1 MNKIIHRILD
11 IVELLFRQSPAGTLM
26 TSGVF
31 LMSAGPNLAITLSFA
46 VQASEQEY
54 LKGQLATTDN
64 EWWITASCMVI
75 GALLIVV
82 GLWFS
87 WQLFQDQRRKRVIA
101 IELRGLTQSVDT
113 PLESAIPR
121 RVLGARHALLIDV
134 RNQID
139 GTKAQ
144 RQAAIDLVNLL
155 PQQLKLAK
163 DGRDRNDLAVYACGL
178 APVPVL
184 FLAGILLA
192 SESAINWMDWDRKEL
207 RWTSP
212 NDGTDVGELAPV
224 DFSSVNG
231 DEIVCAMS
239 ISYPIDRNELT
250 VSFPN
255 LPILELKLDGAY
267 PGRVISEASIQNIMQ
282 QFMQVVAAM
291 QGKGI
296 RKLHLALAAPS
307 VLTMRL
313 GSCYAPRN
321 MPVMIVYQYQRA
333 QTENPYPWGI
343 EMPNSDRFSGL
354 LIEQNR
360 GFS

>member
-1 MNKIIHRILD
+1 MNKIIHRLLD
-11 IVELLFRQSPAGTLM
+11 LLELYFRRSPAGKLVGTGALLM
-26 TSGVF
+26 A
-31 LMSAGPNLAITLSFA
+31 AGSTFDLKLNFGARP
-46 VQASEQEY
+46 SEQEY
-54 LKGQLATTDN
+54 VEGQVATADT
-64 EWWITASCMVI
+64 EWWISAGCLAI
-75 GALLIVV
+75 GTVLIAI

-113 PLESAIPR
+113 PLDLAIPR
-121 RVLGARHALLIDV
+121 RVLGARHVLLIDV

-139 GTKAQ
+139 GTKTQ

-163 DGRDRNDLAVYACGL
+163 DGRDRSDLAVYAGGL

-184 FLAGILLA
+184 FLAGTLIA
-192 SESAINWMDWDRKEL
+192 SESAIHWMDWDRKEL
-207 RWTSP
+207 RWISP
-212 NDGTDVGELAPV
+212 KEGVDVGELAPV
-224 DFSSVNG
+224 DFTSVNG

-250 VSFPN
+250 VSLPN
-255 LPILELKLDGAY
+255 LPIVEVKLEGAY

-282 QFMQVVAAM
+282 QFMHTVTTL
-291 QGKGI
+291 QGMGI
-296 RKLHLALAAPS
+296 RKIHLALAAPS
-307 VLTMRL
+307 VLTMRI

-321 MPVMIVYQYQRA
+321 MPAMIVYQYQRA

-343 EMPNSDRFSGL
+343 EMPNSDRTLGL
-354 LIEQNR
+354 LINR
-360 GFS
+360 N

>member
-1 MNKIIHRILD
+1 MNKIIHRLLD
-11 IVELLFRQSPAGTLM
+11 LLELYFRRSPAGKLVGTGALLM
-26 TSGVF
+26 A
-31 LMSAGPNLAITLSFA
+31 AGSTFDVKLNFGAR
-46 VQASEQEY
+46 ASEQEY
-54 LKGQLATTDN
+54 VEGQFATADT
-64 EWWITASCMVI
+64 EWWISAGCLAI
-75 GALLIVV
+75 GTVLIAI

-87 WQLFQDQRRKRVIA
+87 WHLFQDQRRKRVIA

-121 RVLGARHALLIDV
+121 RVLGARHTLLIDV

-139 GTKAQ
+139 GTKNQ

-184 FLAGILLA
+184 FLAGTLLA
-192 SESAINWMDWDRKEL
+192 SESVINWMDWDRKEL
-207 RWTSP
+207 RWISP
-212 NDGTDVGELAPV
+212 NDGADVGELAPV

-250 VSFPN
+250 VSFPK
-255 LPILELKLDGAY
+255 LPIVELKLDGAY

-282 QFMQVVAAM
+282 QFMQAIAAL
-291 QGKGI
+291 QGMGV
-296 RKLHLALAAPS
+296 RKIHLALAAPS

-333 QTENPYPWGI
+333 QTENPYAWGI

-354 LIEQNR
+354 LVEQNR
-360 GFS
+360 GLS